1 MAKKTD
7 LHALSD
13 ADLLNLL
20 DETKDET
27 LNLRF
32 QHVTGQLDN
41 YKRIGVVRK
50 EVARIKTEL
59 RKREIHAAETQA
71 AEAEANS

>member
-1 MAKKTD
+1 MAKKQDLTELSDTD
-7 LHALSD
+7 LF
-13 ADLLNLL
+13 NLL
-20 DETKDET
+20 DETKDEA

-50 EVARIKTEL
+50 EVARIKTEI
-59 RKREIHAAETQA
+59 RMREINAAEA
-71 AEAEANS
+71 AEAEAS

>member
-1 MAKKTD
+1 MAKTQNLTELSDTD
-7 LHALSD
+7 LV
-13 ADLLNLL
+13 NLL
-20 DETKDET
+20 DETKDEA

-41 YKRIGVVRK
+41 FKRIGIVRK
-50 EVARIKTEL
+50 QVARIKTEL
-59 RKREIHAAETQA
+59 RMREINA

>member
-1 MAKKTD
+1 MAKKQD
-7 LHALSD
+7 LTALSD
-13 ADLLNLL
+13 ADLLDLL
-20 DETKDET
+20 DETKDEA

-41 YKRIGVVRK
+41 FKRIGLVRK
-50 EVARIKTEL
+50 QVARIKTEL
-59 RKREIHAAETQA
+59 RMREIHA